1 MSATTLPARH
11 VTDGGLETDLIFH
24 HGIDLA
30 DFAAFVLLDDDD
42 GRRTL
47 REYYLGYV
55 EIARAHEATLRL
67 ETPTWR
73 ASADWGARL
82 GYDADA
88 LRRVNA
94 DAVRLLRQIAAES
107 GLPAVRIV
115 GMLGPRGD
123 GYRSGAWDPTTGSD
137 DAYRYHRD
145 QVRALADGGVDAIA
159 AYTLTDA
166 AEARGVVR
174 AAREAGV
181 DVEISFTVETDGLLA
196 SGRTLAE
203 TIAEVDA
210 ADAPDAYFLN
220 CAHPDHIAR
229 ALDAETA
236 RRVVGI
242 RPNASRLSH
251 AELDESETLDDGD
264 PVELAERVAAL
275 LDQMPAV
282 RVIGGC
288 CGTDARHVA
297 AIWERLAGDAA
308 RA

>member
-1 MSATTLPARH
+1 MSAPTVPVRS

-24 HGIDLA
+24 HGVELP

-55 EIARAHEATLRL
+55 EIARAHHAALRL

-88 LRRVNA
+88 LRRVNV
-94 DAVRLLRQIAAES
+94 DAVRLLQQIAAES
-107 GLPAVRIV
+107 DLPAVRIV
-115 GMLGPRGD
+115 GMIGPRGD
-123 GYRSGAWDPTTGSD
+123 GYRSGAWDPITGPD

-145 QVRALADGGVDAIA
+145 QIRALADAGADAIA
-159 AYTLTDA
+159 AYTLTVA
-166 AEARGVVR
+166 AEARGIVR

-196 SGRTLAE
+196 SGRTLVE

-210 ADAPDAYFLN
+210 AEAPDGYFLN
-220 CAHPDHIAR
+220 CAHPEHFGR

-236 RRVVGI
+236 QRVVGI

-264 PVELAERVAAL
+264 PAELAERVADL
-275 LDQMPAV
+275 LERMPSV

-297 AIWERLAGDAA
+297 TMWERLAADSG